1 MKNGESDAQIPEL
14 VAKAMVGTYEYS
26 LEQLK
31 RLPHAEEMLNDVL
44 NPSTAAEGAEAP
56 DAGATQSKHAVAG
69 AIDAGGTATQ
79 DLHACAA
86 SNGAGHEDVQTR
98 PWQHGDPIEGQGGVA
113 RAHGGAISRPKPVRV
128 VLQTAHRQVPAGST
142 GARLPGTTTAEATQG
157 PFHHHHHH
165 HQQQQQQ
172 QQAHLP
178 HSETGAAASVGGMA
192 AAKKP
197 AGGGKGQGGKA
208 MNGKPMS
215 KQQAKQ
221 LQQARRVK
229 LSMENRE

>member
-26 LEQLK
+26 LDQLK
-31 RLPHAEEMLNDVL
+31 RLPHAEEMLNEVL
-44 NPSTAAEGAEAP
+44 NPSTAAEGGEVP
-56 DAGATQSKHAVAG
+56 DAGATQSGHAVVG

-79 DLHACAA
+79 DLHASAA
-86 SNGAGHEDVQTR
+86 SNGAGHENVQTGSW
-98 PWQHGDPIEGQGGVA
+98 PHGDPTEGQGGVA
-113 RAHGGAISRPKPVRV
+113 RTQGGAISRPKPVRV
-128 VLQTAHRQVPAGST
+128 APQTAHHQVPAGST
-142 GARLPGTTTAEATQG
+142 GARLPGTPTVEATQG
-157 PFHHHHHH
+157 SFHHQ
-165 HQQQQQQ
+165 QQQQQQ

-208 MNGKPMS
+208 INGKPMN

-229 LSMENRE
+229 FSMESRK